1 MEEED
6 EPIPTKRFERSTT
19 PKGLA
24 SLLAARVLGRNLMES
39 YDDASTPSSVITTS
53 AAAFVEYAS
62 LGVEDETETGRPGG
76 ETDDLATPLVDEEG
90 SVVTSMATTST
101 RLNHATAA
109 LTNTIV
115 GAGIVA
121 LPRVFESLGVVPGAL
136 LLAAFFYLSRYT
148 LAAMIRSANTVGV
161 WTYDELVRSQF
172 GDWGARSLDAAIVV
186 NNLGGLLV
194 YLIIIGDLL
203 VGTSPFYS
211 GIVTNALGMHGGDVW
226 WVSREFVVGMVSL
239 LVLFPLV
246 SMRDISG
253 LGRLS
258 VYSVSVAVGLVGTIG
273 VLAIVAAAQGKLAT
287 DVSVWLPNFAALGD
301 SPTRMVMSAVAILP
315 VVSVTFCC
323 HYNLF
328 PVATNLERFSD
339 RRIAM
344 VIRRSLVVCTALF
357 LSLAVSGVALFGSAT
372 EGNVLVNLRPEVV
385 EAYTPRAVANI
396 LCLGIRILYLLVVVS
411 SFPMLNWAL
420 RETASSYLFGA
431 RTLEG
436 EREFL
441 VFSFGLVLVEYVMS
455 VVFPE
460 IWTVMALTGATAAVY
475 VMFILPGALIFKTS
489 ECGED
494 WFMSRFSI
502 AFGLVMMLFGVM
514 DNV

>member
-148 LAAMIRSANTVGV
+148 LAAMMRSANTVGV

-194 YLIIIGDLL
+194 YLIIIGAAAGFLATRMMRLETD
-203 VGTSPFYS
+203 
-211 GIVTNALGMHGGDVW
+211 IVTTMA
-226 WVSREFVVGMVSL
+226 
-239 LVLFPLV
+239 
-246 SMRDISG
+246 
-253 LGRLS
+253 
-258 VYSVSVAVGLVGTIG
+258 IG
-273 VLAIVAAAQGKLAT
+273 
-287 DVSVWLPNFAALGD
+287 
-301 SPTRMVMSAVAILP
+301 
-315 VVSVTFCC
+315 
-323 HYNLF
+323 
-328 PVATNLERFSD
+328 
-339 RRIAM
+339 IA
-344 VIRRSLVVCTALF
+344 
-357 LSLAVSGVALFGSAT
+357 
-372 EGNVLVNLRPEVV
+372 
-385 EAYTPRAVANI
+385 
-396 LCLGIRILYLLVVVS
+396 
-411 SFPMLNWAL
+411 
-420 RETASSYLFGA
+420 
-431 RTLEG
+431 
-436 EREFL
+436 
-441 VFSFGLVLVEYVMS
+441 
-455 VVFPE
+455 
-460 IWTVMALTGATAAVY
+460 
-475 VMFILPGALIFKTS
+475 GALIGGFLLRFLLSVMGMLGGLIGAVMGAMLVIWVWQKYFK
-489 ECGED
+489 
-494 WFMSRFSI
+494 R
-502 AFGLVMMLFGVM
+502 
-514 DNV
+514 